1 MCMQATGNSE
11 ENVKNPFFLKNMW
24 VQATGNTI
32 KKNGKMYFE
41 TKYIK
46 SVLDRKEG
54 DYCFYAETED
64 VIRRHNFYMPISAD
78 RTCFI
83 DDDCTVTGGAKLS
96 NVSVSGSSFI
106 SGEIDINDS
115 EICNTIIEIKDPK
128 SKGVE
133 RKISFSKIFGTK
145 NTKAKLRV
153 EGKRSSIVILGS
165 VLIQKESEERTC
177 KDQMINI
184 RMGNL
189 YMENSSF
196 STLKETITVRH
207 SRLKIYNSEILQD
220 AKIVIEEGKMSKI
233 VKSKISGLLQG
244 HSIKMVD
251 SIFNGVSYVCR
262 EADGLELINSVVE
275 DRANITIKRK
285 KLSLLKTKMSHFA
298 RLIVRRECINNV
310 VFDSCI
316 IRDNA
321 TIKTEGNEN
330 AEKIAERTTFMDRC
344 DVNNAML
351 FDCLVKDDAN
361 INGIAMFSSEISGNA
376 IVGAEI
382 DGTPIPTAIA
392 SQIILS
398 DKNIKSVT
406 DLYIV
411 KVAELYYYAFMGD
424 KVYKITTGKM
434 FEECS
439 LYKEY
444 KALFEQAEKTKGFPY
459 FVFEKGP
466 QKILEN
472 SNCKAISFLNENKK
486 NELNTC
492 SFVRNFVYC
501 SLLKLFVSF
510 IRNDYGTPTWKEKQI
525 AQTFESYAKKNFV
538 FDFSKKKAIGLGK
551 DFQITPIMFFAKPM
565 SIAEWF
571 NNGTA
576 NTGFVV

>member
-1 MCMQATGNSE
+1 
-11 ENVKNPFFLKNMW
+11 MW
-24 VQATGNTI
+24 IQATGNTI
-32 KKNGKMYFE
+32 KKSGKTYLE
-41 TKYIK
+41 TKYTQ

-96 NVSVSGSSFI
+96 NVSVSGFSFI

-115 EICNTIIEIKDPK
+115 EFCNTIIEIKDPK
-128 SKGVE
+128 SKGIE
-133 RKISFSKIFGTK
+133 RKISFSKILGTQ
-145 NTKAKLRV
+145 NTKAKILIV
-153 EGKRSSIVILGS
+153 GKRSSIVIFGS
-165 VLIQKESEERTC
+165 VLTQKESEEKTH
-177 KDQMINI
+177 KGPMINI
-184 RMGNL
+184 QMGNL
-189 YMENSSF
+189 HMENSSF
-196 STLKETITVRH
+196 STLKDTIIVRH
-207 SRLKIYNSEILQD
+207 SRLKIYDSEILQD
-220 AKIVIEEGKMSKI
+220 ARIVIEDGKMSKV

-285 KLSLLKTKMSHFA
+285 KLCLLKTKMSHFA
-298 RLIVRRECINNV
+298 RIIVTKECINNV
-310 VFDSCI
+310 VFDSCV
-316 IRDNA
+316 IRDKA
-321 TIKTEGNEN
+321 TISTEGNEN

-361 INGIAMFSSEISGNA
+361 INGITMFSSVISGNA

-382 DGTPIPTAIA
+382 DKTPIPFPLA
-392 SQIILS
+392 SQIVLS
-398 DKNIKSVT
+398 EKKFETIT
-406 DLYIV
+406 DLYVV
-411 KVAELYYYAFMGD
+411 KIAELYYYAFMD
-424 KVYKITTGKM
+424 NKAYKITAGKI

-439 LYKEY
+439 LDKEY
-444 KALFEQAEKTKGFPY
+444 EIIFKQAKKTKGFPN

-510 IRNDYGTPTWKEKQI
+510 ARNDYGTPTWQEKQV
-525 AQTFESYAKKNFV
+525 AQTFESYATKNFV
-538 FDFSKKKAIGLGK
+538 FDFSKKEAIGVGK
-551 DFQITPIMFFAKPM
+551 DFQITPIMFFAKPI
-565 SIAEWF
+565 SITEWF
-571 NNGTA
+571 KQGMA